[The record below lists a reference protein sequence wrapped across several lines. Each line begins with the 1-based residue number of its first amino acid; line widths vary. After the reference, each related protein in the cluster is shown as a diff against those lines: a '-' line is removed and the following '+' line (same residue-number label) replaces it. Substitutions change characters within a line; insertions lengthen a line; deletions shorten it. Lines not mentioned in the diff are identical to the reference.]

1 MYNPISVNAQNYLF
15 RKRLKIIYIFVLSS
29 IYLSFE
35 KKKKMKASR
44 IVVIT
49 AHRVYISTILHWM
62 WLWIFIVKTCPP
74 QTKNIQQTKKPVAH
88 TDTLTDRSKL
98 QYIPQLVAWVII
110 RCCSFSLDMSSSFVN
125 LMKQLAAH
133 MSKYMIL
140 ETTMPII
147 SRENSN

>member
-1 MYNPISVNAQNYLF
+1 MPSPN
-15 RKRLKIIYIFVLSS
+15 
-29 IYLSFE
+29 
-35 KKKKMKASR
+35 KKYPTNKK
-44 IVVIT
+44 
-49 AHRVYISTILHWM
+49 
-62 WLWIFIVKTCPP
+62 
-74 QTKNIQQTKKPVAH
+74 KKPVAL

-133 MSKYMIL
+133 MSKYMIS

-147 SRENSN
+147 SRENSNLCVKEHYRYVFK